1 MRDVPAG
8 GGGVPAEAGAGGPPP
23 LVLPR
28 ALVTAMLD
36 HARAEAPLEA
46 CGIVG
51 GKDGRP
57 VTFYPARNADRSPV
71 RYTVD
76 PEDQLRIF
84 TTMDE
89 RGEALWAIFHSHPH
103 SPAYPSP
110 TDVRYAYYPEA
121 YYLIA
126 SLAAEPPVLR
136 AFRIV
141 DGAIVEHPLAVDD
154 GAAGPPPPP
163 VSRG

>member
-1 MRDVPAG
+1 MSRGPV
-8 GGGVPAEAGAGGPPP
+8 GAGIVPGRGDEAPPP

-28 ALVTAMLD
+28 SLVEAMLA

-51 GKDGRP
+51 GRGGRP
-57 VTFYPARNADRSPV
+57 VTFYPARNAERSPV

-84 TTMDE
+84 TTMEE
-89 RGEALWAIFHSHPH
+89 RGEELWGIFHSHPH
-103 SPAYPSP
+103 SAAYPSP

-126 SLAAEPPVLR
+126 SLATDPPVLR

-141 DGAIVEHPLAVDD
+141 EGQIAEHPVVVE
-154 GAAGPPPPP
+154 AG
-163 VSRG
+163 

>member
-1 MRDVPAG
+1 MSAKPGRPGRG
-8 GGGVPAEAGAGGPPP
+8 GLEPGAGDPPP
-23 LVLPR
+23 LVLPP
-28 ALVTAMLD
+28 ALVAAMLD

-51 GKDGRP
+51 GRQGQP
-57 VTFYPARNADRSPV
+57 VAFYPARNADRSPV

-84 TTMDE
+84 TTMEE
-89 RGEALWAIFHSHPH
+89 RGEELWAIFHSHPR
-103 SPAYPSP
+103 SPAYPSA

-126 SLAAEPPVLR
+126 SLASEPPVLR
-136 AFRIV
+136 AFRILE
-141 DGAIVEHPLAVDD
+141 GTITEHPLVVHGGQAS
-154 GAAGPPPPP
+154 P
-163 VSRG
+163 RG